1 MLALIALMLAAL
13 GLVLLI
19 LVGLIALL
27 SLLRVQRGRT
37 APQASQLADYSVA
50 IGLMAKPAP
59 VVVTVRRPRT
69 VRQVR
74 GGPAV
79 RLPLRPAPVDKV
91 VFRISP
97 ANEDHSVQPLLD
109 YLKAELAAR
118 ATG

>member
-1 MLALIALMLAAL
+1 M
-13 GLVLLI
+13 
-19 LVGLIALL
+19 L
-27 SLLRVQRGRT
+27 SLLRVQRGRHV
-37 APQASQLADYSVA
+37 PQSITHRSQSNDYSLA
-50 IGLMAKPAP
+50 IGLLATPKPIT
-59 VVVTVRRPRT
+59 VTIRRPRT

-97 ANEDHSVQPLLD
+97 ASEDHSVQPLLD